1 MIGVHLSEKSRLDRE
16 VWWSVAQSMG
26 TEGVFGGRGTAPSH
40 FYGAAKAV
48 DVLGIYIS
56 WLVALDT
63 LGPPTPAAT

>member
-1 MIGVHLSEKSRLDRE
+1 MSL
-16 VWWSVAQSMG
+16 
-26 TEGVFGGRGTAPSH
+26 GGGGTAPSH

-63 LGPPTPAAT
+63 LGPPTRAAT